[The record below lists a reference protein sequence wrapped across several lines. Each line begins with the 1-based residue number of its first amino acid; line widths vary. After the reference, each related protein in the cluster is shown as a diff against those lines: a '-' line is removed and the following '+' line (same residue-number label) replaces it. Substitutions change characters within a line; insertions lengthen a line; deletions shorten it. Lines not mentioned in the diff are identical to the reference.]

1 MGRLVASESLGTKL
15 MMQDQK
21 GTEKSLQIVVSGSLK
36 KQSDAI
42 QMRKGMG
49 LAGPSS
55 DSEKVDQVLLAL
67 RSGGVD

>member
-1 MGRLVASESLGTKL
+1 MVRLVASESLGTKL
-15 MMQDQK
+15 MTQDQK
-21 GTEKSLQIVVSGSLK
+21 GTEKSLEIVVSGSLK